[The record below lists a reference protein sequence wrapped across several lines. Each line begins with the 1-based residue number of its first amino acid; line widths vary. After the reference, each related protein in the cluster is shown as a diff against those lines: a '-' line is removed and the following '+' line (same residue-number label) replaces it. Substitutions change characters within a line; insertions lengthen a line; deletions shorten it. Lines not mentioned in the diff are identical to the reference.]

1 MGSLAGNLPG
11 AALCCALAT
20 AGDWLAVRLGLPV
33 PGAVIGLAV
42 YLLWLLAGQHVASSS
57 IAWSRPGA
65 ALLLRWLGALIV
77 PALVGLSAY
86 AAILAGA
93 LLPLVLLLILT
104 TVATALVTAGLYRLL
119 GGAR

>member
-11 AALCCALAT
+11 VALCCAMAT
-20 AGDWLAVRLGLPV
+20 AGDWLAVRFGLPV

-42 YLLWLLAGQHVASSS
+42 YLLWLLAGQRVAGS

-86 AAILAGA
+86 AAVLAGT
-93 LLPLVLLLILT
+93 LPSLVLLLVLT